1 LLADRPAASL
11 RSVTEGGDPTA
22 EFGTPAPATSAPT
35 AAIPVIEERHARP
48 AIVALTF
55 LVVAAAAFLVGIAAA
70 STIKEKPPGMVL
82 ASERIGPSGGTVR
95 FSGGEIRFPS
105 GAVASP
111 MDITVRRT
119 RVNQRVQVRPPG
131 RRVLVFERGELFAY
145 VFEPTDADFL
155 RPVTLVFRLR
165 STAGDATAFA
175 RVGNATLF
183 LSGGGIDTERG
194 VVAVEVSDFRFNR
207 GRPVEAGR

>member
-1 LLADRPAASL
+1 M
-11 RSVTEGGDPTA
+11 TEGGDPTA
-22 EFGTPAPATSAPT
+22 EIGTPAPATSAPT
-35 AAIPVIEERHARP
+35 TAIPVIEERRARP

-70 STIKEKPPGMVL
+70 SAIKEKPPGTVL

-95 FSGGEIRFPS
+95 FSGGEIRVPS
-105 GAVASP
+105 GAVGSP
-111 MDITVRRT
+111 TDITVRRT

-165 STAGDATAFA
+165 DTAGDATAFA
-175 RVGNATLF
+175 RVGDATLF